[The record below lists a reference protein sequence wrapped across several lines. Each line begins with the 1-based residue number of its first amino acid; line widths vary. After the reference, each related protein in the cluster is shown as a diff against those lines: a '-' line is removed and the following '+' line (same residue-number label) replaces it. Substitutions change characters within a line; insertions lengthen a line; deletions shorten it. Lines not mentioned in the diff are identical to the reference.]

1 VDEVM
6 DAYVDWRQECM
17 RVWEAY
23 ERWLSASRT
32 DAGLAFGAYLAAL
45 DCEERASEVYGRLIT
60 AVARRDAAAAERATG
75 DRASDSGV
83 SRH

>member
-1 VDEVM
+1 M

-23 ERWLSASRT
+23 ERWLSAARA
-32 DAGLAFGAYLAAL
+32 DAGLAFPAYLAAL
-45 DCEERASEVYGRLIT
+45 DREERASEVYARLIT
-60 AVARRDAAAAERATG
+60 AVARRGPTAAKRATG
-75 DRASDSGV
+75 DRASDSGA